1 MRELI
6 IQIFSKPNSL
16 ISTIATFLTSIFGMQ
31 WGLFAAYLL
40 LNIIDYITGIMKAK
54 KNKKENSSKGVK
66 GILKK
71 VCYWLIIVTTFII
84 SYILVEI
91 CNKFN
96 INIEFVMFFG
106 WFTLGC
112 LAINEARS
120 IIENLIELEV
130 NVPKFLVKGLESAN
144 KEIESAMNKKIDKNE
159 TEKSVAN
166 KQ

>member
-1 MRELI
+1 MKELI
-6 IQIFSKPNSL
+6 IQIFNKPNSWL
-16 ISTIATFLTSIFGMQ
+16 SIIATFLTSIFGVQ

-40 LNIIDYITGIMKAK
+40 LNIIDYITGIMKAR
-54 KNKKENSSKGVK
+54 KNKEENSSKGTK

-71 VCYWLIIVTTFII
+71 VYYWIIIMTTFII

-120 IIENLIELEV
+120 IIENLVELGV
-130 NVPKFLVKGLESAN
+130 NVPKFLIKGLESAN
-144 KEIESAMNKKIDKNE
+144 KEIENIVDKKIEKNSKE
-159 TEKSVAN
+159 ESSIER
-166 KQ
+166 

>member
-1 MRELI
+1 MKELI
-6 IQIFSKPNSL
+6 VQTFSKSNSW
-16 ISTIATFLTSIFGMQ
+16 ISVIATFITSIFGMQ

-40 LNIIDYITGIMKAK
+40 LNIIDYITGIIKAK
-54 KNKKENSSKGVK
+54 KNKKENSKEGVK

-71 VCYWLIIVTTFII
+71 VCYWLIIMTTFII
-84 SYILVEI
+84 SYILIEI

-120 IIENLIELEV
+120 IVENLIELEI
-130 NVPKFLVKGLESAN
+130 NVPTFLIKGLESAN
-144 KEIESAMNKKIDKNE
+144 KEIENIMDDKITKNE
-159 TEKSVAN
+159 TKKTSIN
-166 KQ
+166 K